1 MVIDNGQYCVYCHT
15 NKINGKKYI
24 GQTKSDPLRRWG
36 SNGCN
41 YRNQVKFY
49 RVIQKYGWDNFDHEI
64 IASNLTKDEADN
76 FEIILINHLDTVNNG
91 YNVAI
96 GGGGCSGW
104 HLSKEQKD
112 HLSQVVSGENHPNYG
127 KHFKPETIEKMRQ
140 AKLGKKN
147 LKITGANNY
156 ISKQVEYDGIVFD
169 TIQDCAN
176 YIGVSSGRLSHW
188 LNYKALPSKNVIDN
202 HLRFVGGEYLTV
214 YQNTYNQVICDGI
227 IFKNAKKC
235 ASYYNVCYGS
245 LQHWLKGE
253 RKMPQEWKDRG
264 LAYYKGGDVY
274 AVGD

>member
-1 MVIDNGQYCVYCHT
+1 MIVENGQYIVYCHT

-24 GQTKSDPLRRWG
+24 GQTKSNTLRRWG

-49 RVIQKYGWDNFDHEI
+49 RAIQKYGWNNFDHEI
-64 IASNLTKDEADN
+64 VASNLTRDEADN
-76 FEIILINHLDTVNNG
+76 FEIILIDRLDTVNNG

-202 HLRFVGGEYLTV
+202 HLRFVGKEYLTV
-214 YQNTYNQVICDGI
+214 YDNRCKKVICDGMI
-227 IFKNAKKC
+227 YDSVKQFCSSFQLNYSTV
-235 ASYYNVCYGS
+235 AS
-245 LQHWLKGE
+245 WLKGQN
-253 RKMPQEWKDRG
+253 KMPQEWKDKG
-264 LAYYKGGDVY
+264 LAYYNGGDVY